1 MYRGTWPFVL
11 LLVGAAAVLSLE
23 CAAAEPPA
31 PLTIEVEGGAKF
43 TGLVDSRT
51 DERRL
56 WLRFEEGTAAI
67 WRPFTWQRVVAAS
80 HAGRSVATSD
90 LPDLAR
96 KIQSSRTQVVQPRRP
111 APAAAESAPL
121 PAAPAALAIDASL
134 ANWDGDVESDG
145 LSLDLRV
152 VDAEGLATAAAGT
165 LEVELFAP
173 RIRKY
178 HEAPQSRGYSV
189 DLIER
194 WSLPVAED
202 SFRGGQARIR
212 LPFGAIHPEFDR
224 RVDAVGLV
232 HVRLAVPGHGVLEQS
247 LDGVVLRPWS
257 PTRDALLDNTGRQFL
272 PAEGTGRGKAA
283 YPQPRY

>member
-1 MYRGTWPFVL
+1 MLRGIMHIVL
-11 LLVGAAAVLSLE
+11 LLGAVAVAAPLCGAAQ
-23 CAAAEPPA
+23 PPA
-31 PLTIEVEGGAKF
+31 PVTIEIAGGGTF

-51 DERRL
+51 DDQRL
-56 WLRFEEGTAAI
+56 WLRFEKGSATA
-67 WRPFTWQRVVAAS
+67 WRPFRWQQIVAANFQGRGVA
-80 HAGRSVATSD
+80 AGD
-90 LPDLAR
+90 LRELAR
-96 KIQSSRTQVVQPRRP
+96 QIQSSRQKVVQPQRQPPAAEP
-111 APAAAESAPL
+111 APR

-134 ANWDGDVESDG
+134 ANWDGDVETDG
-145 LSLDLRV
+145 LAIDLTLLDA
-152 VDAEGLATAAAGT
+152 DGFATAAAGT

-194 WSLPVAED
+194 WSLPLAKEK
-202 SFRGGQARIR
+202 FRGGSLRIR

-224 RVDAVGLV
+224 SVDAVGLV
-232 HVRLAVPGHGVLEQS
+232 HVRLAVPGHGVFEQS
-247 LDGVVLRPWS
+247 VDGVVLRPWS

-272 PAEGTGRGKAA
+272 PTESTGRGEGA

>member
-1 MYRGTWPFVL
+1 MCRGTWPFVL
-11 LLVGAAAVLSLE
+11 LLVGAAAALSRE
-23 CAAAEPPA
+23 GAAAEPLA

-43 TGLVDSRT
+43 TGLVDSQT

-90 LPDLAR
+90 
-96 KIQSSRTQVVQPRRP
+96 QPRRP
-111 APAAAESAPL
+111 APAAAEPAPL

-134 ANWDGDVESDG
+134 ANWDGDVETDG

-194 WSLPVAED
+194 WSLLVAEE

-232 HVRLAVPGHGVLEQS
+232 HLRLAVPGHGVLEQS